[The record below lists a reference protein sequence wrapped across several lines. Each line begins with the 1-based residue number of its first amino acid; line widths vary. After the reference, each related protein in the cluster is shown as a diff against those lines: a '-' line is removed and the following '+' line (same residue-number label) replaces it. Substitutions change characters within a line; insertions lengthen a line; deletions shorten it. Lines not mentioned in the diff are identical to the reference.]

1 MFYSTGSLVIPSEKS
16 ILSHVLI
23 LPSEKSFLE
32 TTSTQNMVLY
42 QQLVNVNILYIV
54 NLLIHNLCH
63 LNSYCLDWT
72 GYEIIFDFVWILTS
86 LMQNTNIFKTFIS
99 CLQLACIVA

>member
-1 MFYSTGSLVIPSEKS
+1 MFGYY
-16 ILSHVLI
+16 
-23 LPSEKSFLE
+23 LPSKKSFLE

-54 NLLIHNLCH
+54 NLLIHNLYH

-72 GYEIIFDFVWILTS
+72 GYEIIFDFVWIILECKIQMFLRLS
-86 LMQNTNIFKTFIS
+86 L
-99 CLQLACIVA
+99 VAYN

>member
-54 NLLIHNLCH
+54 NLLIHNLYH
-63 LNSYCLDWT
+63 LNSYCLDWI

-86 LMQNTNIFKTFIS
+86 
-99 CLQLACIVA
+99 